1 MRTSRLVPGRY
12 PPPGTSA
19 IADAIRVRRGARG
32 LSPLDGT
39 LLQVPSIAE
48 GWNSLLGAVR
58 SKGKL
63 PGDVRELMILRVAVW
78 NRAAFEWIQHETVG
92 RSAGL
97 TTQQLQ
103 VIRDTEGLL
112 KQPFADILKPLHLAA
127 LSFADC
133 STRDVK
139 VPPTVSGKLMQ
150 ELRKLVVDGE
160 SCDENDIDAVVQDLY
175 VEASAVV
182 ATYNMVSR
190 FLVATDVAGLS
201 DEPLPWPADKQEH
214 EIPVAGSPDSKLH
227 VVTHITDQSAPWIIL
242 SNSLITNHS
251 MWDEYLTYLLG
262 PQLGH
267 NTYNVITFD
276 QRGHGASSLPLPPPP
291 SLSTPSSSSPIGPVP
306 RSVTIARLA
315 HDIAHILDA
324 LNIPKVHA
332 AIGVSQGGAAV
343 LAFGALYP
351 QKVGKI
357 IACDTGPRTAPGN
370 KDAWDE
376 RIALA
381 QKDGMAA
388 LGAVTSAR
396 WFPIPPEW
404 QSDPASSNSLL
415 YKQWARDRAMAM
427 IEKTSLP
434 GFEAGA
440 QALQDYDLLEPPE
453 DPKNENYIGKSIRE
467 CTVPTLLV
475 AGSLDGAGKVSQGM
489 KKLADSWPA
498 AQFVEVESAGHL
510 PMVDAAA
517 AFWRVT
523 SGFL

>member
-12 PPPGTSA
+12 PPAGTSP

-32 LSPLDGT
+32 LTPLDGT
-39 LLQVPSIAE
+39 LLHVPSVAE

-78 NRAAFEWIQHETVG
+78 NRAAFEWIQHEPVG
-92 RSAGL
+92 RLAGL

-112 KQPFADILKPLHLAA
+112 KQPLADLLKPLHLAA
-127 LSFADC
+127 LSFADS

-139 VPPTVSGKLMQ
+139 VPPTVSKKLMQ
-150 ELRKLVVDGE
+150 ELRQLVVEGDGFYQ
-160 SCDENDIDAVVQDLY
+160 DNIDAAVQDLY

-214 EIPVAGSPDSKLH
+214 QIPIADAPDSKLH
-227 VVTHITDQSAPWIIL
+227 VVTHTTNPDAPWIIL
-242 SNSLITNHS
+242 SNSLITDHS
-251 MWDEYLTYLLG
+251 MWNEYLPYLLG
-262 PQLGH
+262 PRREH
-267 NTYNVITFD
+267 NTFNVITFD
-276 QRGHGASSLPLPPPP
+276 QRGHGASDLPPPP
-291 SLSTPSSSSPIGPVP
+291 SSTTPSSTSPIGPIP
-306 RSVTIARLA
+306 RCVTIARLA

-324 LNIPKVHA
+324 LSISKVHA

-381 QKDGMAA
+381 KKDGMTA
-388 LGAVTSAR
+388 LGAVTSTR

-404 QSDPASSNSLL
+404 QSDPTPSNRLL
-415 YKQWARDRAMAM
+415 YKQWARDRAIAM
-427 IEKTSLP
+427 IEKTSLT

-440 QALQDYDLLEPPE
+440 QALQDYDLLAPPE
-453 DPKNENYIGKSIRE
+453 DSMNENYIGKSIKE

-475 AGSLDGAGKVSQGM
+475 AGSLDGGGKVPQGM

-498 AQFVEVESAGHL
+498 AQFVEVEGAGHL

-517 AFWRVT
+517 AFWHVT
-523 SGFL
+523 GGFL